1 MNDITIP
8 KGNHP
13 TPLAV
18 STAFQE
24 LADAVSK
31 LLREPLPSPPSHGVI
46 TSTDSTTSLR
56 KEILL
61 DVQKLV
67 TALMPE
73 KPIFASFHDGMVHD
87 PLGSGAYAFQGG
99 LIQPLVEAL
108 VRDEV
113 MVACQKSSSVNK
125 EVNGS
130 SRLHPLPE
138 DTFSNKMPTQPIVIH
153 VGAQPNNSPHLGT
166 LVVFCYAFWLARK
179 LSDHMH
185 SVTSQSPNKPPDIL
199 VELDLVDTAPVSQLS
214 REIDGIQYQRSLR
227 DVPDILSRYVQD
239 YYEVMGLLSSWADI
253 PFTVR
258 YQQDLF
264 SHHTMPQ
271 VVHHLVKHHSVL
283 GRQLSPQYGALG
295 LRAACP
301 VPECCLSEKHGQ
313 LNKYKYNDQM
323 QSSTNSYEA
332 EIVFHCP
339 LHGPHTI
346 NTCDSAQLSRLEA
359 NAPAR
364 NLIRSMSHL
373 LDVGTHHVRVTGS
386 DYAGTY
392 QEVFLYRPLAAW
404 STLTGLSAGR
414 IPHILYAPL
423 IVDWSGA
430 KLSKSLYVQDGAYDS
445 MKLLGGY
452 GFISYQELK
461 KKHEGTSYE
470 TFKKL
475 WREVEKW
482 FAEPKKL
489 FRMYS
494 IEYLLLVLQESG
506 DNSTQ

>member
-8 KGNHP
+8 NGDH
-13 TPLAV
+13 TAPLELNK
-18 STAFQE
+18 AFQE

-31 LLREPLPSPPSHGVI
+31 LLREPLPTPPSDGVT
-46 TSTDSTTSLR
+46 TSTDFPTGSK

-61 DVQKLV
+61 GVQKLV
-67 TALMPE
+67 TALIPE

-99 LIQPLVEAL
+99 LMQPFVEAL
-108 VRDEV
+108 VRDEA
-113 MVACQKSSSVNK
+113 MVNHGKASSINK

-130 SRLHPLPE
+130 SCLHPLPE
-138 DTFSNKMPTQPIVIH
+138 DTLSNKVPTQPIVIH
-153 VGAQPNNSPHLGT
+153 IGAQPNNSPHLGT

-179 LSDHMH
+179 MSDQIH
-185 SVTSQSPNKPPDIL
+185 SVTSQSNNRPPDIL
-199 VELDLVDTAPVSQLS
+199 VELDLVDTAPVSALS
-214 REIDGIQYQRSLR
+214 TEIEGIQYQRSLR
-227 DVPDILSRYVQD
+227 DVHGTLNRYVQD

-253 PFTVR
+253 PFTIK

-264 SHHTMPQ
+264 SHHSIPQ
-271 VVHHLVKHHSVL
+271 VIHYLVKHHSVL
-283 GRQLSPQYGALG
+283 GRQLSPKYGALG
-295 LRAACP
+295 LRAACR
-301 VPECCLSEKHGQ
+301 VPGCSLSEKHGQ
-313 LNKYKYNDQM
+313 LNEYKYNDQM
-323 QSSTNSYEA
+323 QSSVSNYEA
-332 EIVFHCP
+332 EIVFQCP
-339 LHGPHTI
+339 FHGPHTI
-346 NTCDSAQLSRLEA
+346 NTSDSAQLSRLEA

-373 LDVGTHHVRVTGS
+373 LDVGTHHIRVTGS

-404 STLTGLSAGR
+404 STLTGLSVGR

-430 KLSKSLYVQDGAYDS
+430 KLSKSLYVQDRAYDS

-461 KKHEGTSYE
+461 KKRGETSYE
-470 TFKKL
+470 TFRKL

-489 FRMYS
+489 FRTYS
-494 IEYLLLVLQESG
+494 IEYLLLVLQENG
-506 DNSTQ
+506 DIST